1 MLLVFNCMSSLNRF
15 FVCSLWF
22 MLDFGDH
29 FMLDRFSML
38 YCFLLSCFMLYF
50 WFNFLL
56 NIYLLFMFRFRLSF
70 VLYFMLRLILNL
82 MFNFVL
88 FCFMLKISLLFWL
101 LYFLSLVSSF
111 FFFWLFIMFDISLGC
126 LFEWFGDISNCS
138 PIFSMFFLLSSH
150 FDEKSSCKNL
160 LVKAGSDEV
169 NGINFTFKDNFKR
182 PRVILFDFDKIEL
195 GECFLNIFF
204 NCLEV
209 TFDQVKRNLLNLV
222 TQSFDLIY
230 YLIFARHNKLLLL
243 LSTSLHHQ

>member
-1 MLLVFNCMSSLNRF
+1 LRVINYRRYNFLMKSINYRQLHLLQLTNSLELLQILSAHLQQWLSTHKFTNYRRREF
-15 FVCSLWF
+15 DWIGNVLAVMTHSL
-22 MLDFGDH
+22 MIKEH
-29 FMLDRFSML
+29 ESVPAERFSL
-38 YCFLLSCFMLYF
+38 PD
-50 WFNFLL
+50 
-56 NIYLLFMFRFRLSF
+56 MF
-70 VLYFMLRLILNL
+70 
-82 MFNFVL
+82 
-88 FCFMLKISLLFWL
+88 KDKLLFWL

-126 LFEWFGDISNCS
+126 LFEWFGDIS
-138 PIFSMFFLLSSH
+138 LLSSH

-160 LVKAGSDEV
+160 LAKAGSDEV